1 MTGQLTVRVHAMMYE
16 ADRSDGVRVVGSVIA
31 ADHAN
36 PSHRDLMI
44 PLGDD
49 VVPTRLDLP
58 PGRYFVEATL
68 PSGDVLSEDVT
79 VNDGASTDV
88 QLRADESPQET
99 HSLQYVLGNVESGP
113 VFWSADVYPV
123 PHSMGSRSFEQRLTP
138 PPSPPAAV
146 PPTVTSAGFV
156 RVHPEVAL
164 LRRASDTRLTCV
176 DLNTLADRTPVEAV
190 ADVQHTLGAAPGT
203 SVQPDVPNPVAPLY
217 RLTQSSA
224 GAPLS
229 GPGPHYLTV
238 TAADDAYLVTLP
250 LPWTDTDGRDATVE
264 VLVNLRQGPTSSAV
278 SVAVTDPAVGAGL
291 AYMASGHLEKAAAV
305 FRDVREMLL
314 GKVSNPLAA
323 AAAGYVLIGTET
335 TSEPQYWDP
344 WLRNLMAW
352 FPTIS
357 DGAIL
362 CGARRLRSAHDDD
375 EVVEGR
381 RCLLEG
387 YRRGLPVYTLGLSWL
402 IDGLSMFPE
411 DAECAAALQQVRRIS
426 FRVNMREPFVILR
439 LGESGS

>member
-16 ADRSDGVRVVGSVIA
+16 PDRSSGVRVVGSVIA
-31 ADHAN
+31 ADRAN
-36 PSHRDLMI
+36 PSHRNLMI
-44 PLGDD
+44 PLGED
-49 VVPTRLDLP
+49 VAPTRLDLP

-68 PSGDVLSEDVT
+68 PSGDVLAEDVT
-79 VNDGASTDV
+79 VHDGASSDI
-88 QLRADESPQET
+88 QLRADDSPQET
-99 HSLQYVLGNVESGP
+99 HSLQYVLGNMEPGP
-113 VFWSADVYPV
+113 VFWSPGAYPV
-123 PHSMGSRSFEQRLTP
+123 PPSMGSRSFEQRLTP
-138 PPSPPAAV
+138 PPAPPAASS
-146 PPTVTSAGFV
+146 PTVRSAGHAPI
-156 RVHPEVAL
+156 RPEMAL
-164 LRRASDTRLTCV
+164 LRRAPDARLTCS
-176 DLNTLADRTPVEAV
+176 DLNTLAERLPVEAV
-190 ADVQHTLGAAPGT
+190 EDVQHALGVELGAT
-203 SVQPDVPNPVAPLY
+203 VLPDVPSPVAPLY
-217 RLTQSSA
+217 RLNPSSA
-224 GAPLS
+224 GAPLN

-250 LPWTDTDGRDATVE
+250 LPWVDAEGQGATVE

-291 AYMASGHLEKAAAV
+291 AYMASGHLDKAAAV

-314 GKVSNPLAA
+314 GKVTNPLAA
-323 AAAGYVLIGTET
+323 AAAGYVIIGTET
-335 TSEPQYWDP
+335 SSEPQYWDP
-344 WLRNLMAW
+344 WLGNLMEW

-362 CGARRLRSAHDDD
+362 SGARRLRSAQDDD
-375 EVVEGR
+375 EVERGR

-411 DAECAAALQQVRRIS
+411 DDECAAALQEVRKVA

-439 LGESGS
+439 LGEGRP